1 MVIHSAVWTE
11 KWCHCWENFW
21 VNTDRIQNTTN
32 QCYCQYLSLCL
43 NTYMVFFWSD
53 CFKWSIV
60 DSFLQKIA
68 TNVKYDNFFLG
79 MHETTLFRKKRF
91 EINFFVRGNASKF
104 AIFIDINQGIHM
116 WKHKV
121 ALNEKRKKLCGFSLS
136 INIANFEAFCW
147 TKKMISNLFFLKSV
161 VIIPSLNHL
170 NYLIIEVNLVDI

>member
-1 MVIHSAVWTE
+1 MNRYVIYLSTYTKTLCKIWLSIKHYINFRKIHDRYIGNIKKCMGSPYFFLFFTLKWKSRGTSVWTE

-43 NTYMVFFWSD
+43 NTYMGFFWSD

-116 WKHKV
+116 WKHKG
-121 ALNEKRKKLCGFSLS
+121 K
-136 INIANFEAFCW
+136 
-147 TKKMISNLFFLKSV
+147 NLFW
-161 VIIPSLNHL
+161 
-170 NYLIIEVNLVDI
+170 